1 MDMSGSMSSAN
12 WETEKKFIKKIV
24 KAIGISPTG
33 GQAAVTL
40 FSTKANLGIKFSD
53 HKDFDSFQTALDE
66 LQKAGGYTRMDIGF
80 EVALD
85 QMFTA
90 PNGMRE
96 TSTKSLVLITDG
108 SNTVSLD
115 SLSWRNKFRARNITL
130 IVIGAGNVNKVELEK
145 LVDNPTDLHIASD
158 MDPVKMDEF
167 FTNVGKTFCIG
178 K

>member
-53 HKDFDSFQTALDE
+53 HKDFNSFQTALDG
-66 LQKAGGYTRMDIGF
+66 LRQAGGVTRMDIGL

-90 PNGMRE
+90 PNGMRP
-96 TSTKSLVLITDG
+96 TSAKSVVLITDG
-108 SNTVSLD
+108 SNTVPLD
-115 SLSWRNKFRARNITL
+115 SPSWRNKFRARNITL
-130 IVIGAGNVNKVELEK
+130 IVIGAGKVNKAELEK

-158 MDPVKMDEF
+158 MTDKKMDEF
-167 FTNVGKTFCIG
+167 SIDVGKTLCIG